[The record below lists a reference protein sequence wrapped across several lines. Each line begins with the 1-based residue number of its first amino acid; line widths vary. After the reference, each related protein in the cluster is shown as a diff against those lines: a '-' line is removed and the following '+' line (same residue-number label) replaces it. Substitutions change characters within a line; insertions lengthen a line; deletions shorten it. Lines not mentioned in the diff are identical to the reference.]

1 MDAVSN
7 LLREALVVVAL
18 LAFPV
23 LITATLVG
31 TFVAIFQAATQIQ
44 EQTLAALPK
53 IFCVLMVVAMFG
65 PAGMSMCAN
74 LLTDAVSQIR
84 VLVST

>member
-1 MDAVSN
+1 MDAVSH
-7 LLREALVVVAL
+7 LLEEALVVVAI

-31 TFVAIFQAATQIQ
+31 TLVAIFQAATQIQ

-53 IFCVLMVVAMFG
+53 IFAVLMVVATFG
-65 PAGMSMCAN
+65 PAGMMMCAN
-74 LLTDAVSQIR
+74 LLYDAVSQFR
-84 VLVST
+84 TLTST